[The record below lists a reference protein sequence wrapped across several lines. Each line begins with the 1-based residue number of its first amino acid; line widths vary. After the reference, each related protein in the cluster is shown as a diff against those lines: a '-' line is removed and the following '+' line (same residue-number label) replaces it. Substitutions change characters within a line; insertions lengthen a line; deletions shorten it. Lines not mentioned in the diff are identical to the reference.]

1 MMGKMMRRVLS
12 LIVLVILFFG
22 AQAHGAGWPWAKLS
36 YAHYAEN
43 EPIRELLQQFA
54 SSINTPIVISDKVQ
68 GVVNGNFE
76 KASARDFIDR
86 LAKIHSLLWYY
97 DGQVLYVYDTSEV
110 ETDLIHLQSVS
121 SQRLINTL
129 ADLGVLDRRFTLR
142 AIVQEGIVMVSGPP
156 RYTQLVREVADIL
169 LQSEDNPTND
179 VYVVRVFELKHAW
192 ADDRRIDTDGQQV
205 LVPGV
210 ATTLQSILGRS
221 IPETEVVSPPSRTVP
236 KLKGTGLV
244 QEHSRSDD
252 TRNNN
257 TPYSGP
263 HNGDGSRSGGQE
275 ASGYVVANERL
286 NAVIV
291 HDRKSKMPLYEEL
304 IASLDQPR
312 GQVEIEVSIIDVS
325 TDRLDEMGFEWQ
337 INGSNG
343 SFTNADF
350 SESVLPR
357 QVNELSFI
365 VGERASF
372 STLLDNT
379 QDLFLT
385 RIRALSEEGDASVLS
400 QPTILTQD
408 NIEAVLDHSTTFYV
422 RLVGE
427 REVDLFPVSVGSVVR
442 VTPHIVKDSDRSQI
456 QLDINIEDGQQTG
469 QAVDEIPAISK
480 SVINTQALV
489 NDQGSL
495 LVGGYYFNQDTNSS
509 RKIPLL
515 GDIPVLGHLF
525 RTDGNQLQKKARLF
539 LISPRI
545 ITSDDPHPE
554 LNGDA
559 ETIIRDYREQMSLT
573 PAGSCDKPHPR
584 HGTLK

>member
-1 MMGKMMRRVLS
+1 MGKMMRRVLS
-12 LIVLVILFFG
+12 LIVLVILFSG
-22 AQAHGAGWPWAKLS
+22 AQAHGAGWPWAKLN

-110 ETDLIHLQSVS
+110 ETDLIHLQAVS

-129 ADLGVLDRRFTLR
+129 VDLGVLDRRFTLR

-169 LQSEDNPTND
+169 IQSEDNPTND
-179 VYVVRVFELKHAW
+179 IYVVKVFELKHAW

-221 IPETEVVSPPSRTVP
+221 IPETESVSSPSRTVP
-236 KLKGTGLV
+236 KLKGTGLAK
-244 QEHSRSDD
+244 EHSRSDD
-252 TRNNN
+252 TRDSD
-257 TPYSGP
+257 TPYSGQ
-263 HNGDGSRSGGQE
+263 HNGAGSRAGGQD

-525 RTDGNQLQKKARLF
+525 RTDGNQFQKKARLF

-545 ITSDDPHPE
+545 VTNEGPDSE
-554 LNGDA
+554 LNGDV

-573 PAGSCDKPHPR
+573 PAGSCDKPYPR